1 MRPLAARPF
10 PSTLPR
16 LATALALA
24 TAMLAP
30 LAASAVVI
38 DWVTVGAPGNAADT
52 DPVNCGPSNA
62 SPCGAVATP
71 YKIGKYEVTNAQYA
85 EFLNKV
91 AATDTNELYSTYMD
105 GETWGGISRSGS
117 SGSYSYAVKPG
128 FESKPVTFVSFWD
141 AARFSN
147 WLQNGQPAGLQT
159 SLTTEDGAY
168 TLTPAAIAAN
178 SVLRNPTASV
188 FLPSEDEWYKAAYY
202 DPIAS
207 LYYDYPTGT
216 NAIINCVAPGGDTG
230 NSANCGGAVN
240 ALTDVGAYTLSDSP
254 NGTFDQGGNLEEW
267 TEQIKWGSD
276 RGTLGGVWY
285 ADSSNLAAEDSYGNA
300 VPSYF
305 NDGIGFRVA
314 SVGEPSAPSIP
325 EPSASLLFGTGLL
338 VSVRAFRRRSR

>member
-1 MRPLAARPF
+1 MAHSA
-10 PSTLPR
+10 LPR
-16 LATALALA
+16 VAAALALA
-24 TAMLAP
+24 TTMLAP
-30 LAASAVVI
+30 PTALAVTI
-38 DWVTVGAPGNAADT
+38 DWVTVGAPNAADT
-52 DPVNCGPSNA
+52 RYMNCGPSRD
-62 SPCGAVATP
+62 SSCGAVAYT
-71 YKIGKYEVTNAQYA
+71 YNIGKYEVTNAQYA

-91 AATDTNELYSTYMD
+91 AAADPNELYDQDMD
-105 GETWGGISRSGS
+105 PTAHGGITRSGS
-117 SGSYSYAVKPG
+117 PGSYSYAAKSG
-128 FESKPVTFVSFWD
+128 FENKPVAFVSFWD

-147 WLQNGQPAGLQT
+147 WLNNGQPTGAQS

-168 TLTPAAIAAN
+168 TLTPEAMAAN
-178 SVLRNPTASV
+178 SVLRNVGAIV
-188 FLPSEDEWYKAAYY
+188 FLPSENEWYKAAYY
-202 DPIAS
+202 DPIAN

-216 NAIINCVAPGGDTG
+216 NAVTGCVVPGGDTG
-230 NSANCGGAVN
+230 NSANCWPATAPMGAR
-240 ALTDVGAYTLSDSP
+240 TDVGAYALSDSP